1 MSDQPAKGTAADGR
15 ERERAVREVTTITID
30 HLRKTGKQ
38 PTAREMENYAK
49 ELGRR
54 NDRQDSERRRR

>member
-1 MSDQPAKGTAADGR
+1 MSDQPAKGTAADAK
-15 ERERAVREVTTITID
+15 ERVRAVQEVTNLTID
-30 HLRKTGKQ
+30 HLRKSGQQ
-38 PTAREMENYAK
+38 PTSREMEAYAR